1 VVAARPR
8 ELTYSEPGEPPA
20 PQKETTMATI
30 PATGNTDNTKP
41 DFVEKSL
48 ELLGVS
54 PEDANRLAATE
65 SKGSTSF
72 GGTTLGKIYDA
83 LRITDDDHMSVCW
96 KIAAT
101 ETPMY
106 CVIRTGTTAPAQA
119 NELVTDETNRR
130 DVYFGVN
137 PVGLEI
143 SAENPTQNSKRGS
156 EKDVTRVVALYID
169 LDVKAGAC
177 KDIPQALE
185 IIDELSELIGERP
198 VGHILSGGGVQ
209 PLWAL
214 NSCDAETGR
223 ALIRR
228 WGRLVKRVAAKRDVK
243 VDGVFEISRILRVP
257 GSVNYKY
264 PRPVEWV
271 PDTGRPVHHEH
282 VTRRL
287 DALDIVIMDDDTKV
301 LREVVSAPSTWK
313 YDRGDECAY
322 MRKTVDG
329 WASDTP
335 STRHPWIMSQLTRLA
350 CAQRS
355 GCLSDR
361 AVADARRVI
370 ERSYER
376 GCATG
381 DVRKPDSSRYDQFW
395 DWALDCASRKSD
407 SQVQRELGNH
417 EHVQVNNVVQL
428 KSIATESIDSAVI
441 TLDDAHTTF
450 NKWLGDDY
458 DTDALDAMLAAAAVE
473 KFDDGSDLVWLLLV
487 SGSGNAKTETVQ
499 ALNGLGATLASA
511 ISSDA
516 ALLSGTSKRDRSKTA
531 TGGLLRK
538 IGERGVLVIKDVTSI
553 LSMDR
558 NLRAKVL
565 AALREIYDG
574 YWVRDIGTD
583 GGQTIAWKGRIAV
596 IGAVTTAWDTAHAVI
611 ATMGDRFV
619 LLRMDSTV
627 NRQAAGRKAIGNTGS
642 ERQMRDELA
651 AAVAGVIAG
660 MNTEPT
666 ELTKVDTET
675 LLMAADLVTLAR
687 TAVERDYRGD
697 VIDAHAPEMPTRFA
711 KQLSQIVRG
720 GLAIGMDHDDALRLA
735 IRCARDSMPPL
746 RLAIIEDLENNPHS
760 TASDVRVRLHKPRAT
775 VDRELQALHMLGL
788 AECDETDYGEKKRW
802 YYSLAPDVRPE
813 VLVR

>member
-1 VVAARPR
+1 MTS
-8 ELTYSEPGEPPA
+8 LTDSADY
-20 PQKETTMATI
+20 
-30 PATGNTDNTKP
+30 DNTKP
-41 DFVEKSL
+41 MDIKKSL

-72 GGTTLGKIYDA
+72 GGTTQLGKIYDA

-96 KIAAT
+96 KIAGT

-137 PVGLEI
+137 PVGLAV
-143 SAENPTQNSKRGS
+143 SVENPTQNSKRGS

-169 LDVKAGAC
+169 LDVKDGAC

-185 IIDELSELIGERP
+185 IIDELSGLIGQRP
-198 VGHILSGGGVQ
+198 VGHIRSGGGVQ

-243 VDGVFEISRILRVP
+243 VDGVFEVSRILRVP

-395 DWALDCASRKSD
+395 DWALDCAARKTD
-407 SQVQRELGNH
+407 SQVSRELGNH

-428 KSIATESIDSAVI
+428 KSVATESTDSV
-441 TLDDAHTTF
+441 TLGKAHEVF
-450 NKWLGDDY
+450 KSWLGDDY
-458 DTDALDAMLAAAAVE
+458 DTDALDTVLAAVAVE
-473 KFDDGSDLVWLLLV
+473 KFDDDSDPVWLLLV

-499 ALNGLGATLASA
+499 ALNGINATLASA

-516 ALLSGTSKRDRSKTA
+516 ALLSGTSKRERSKTA

-538 IGERGVLVIKDVTSI
+538 MGERGVLVIKDVTSI
-553 LSMDR
+553 LAMDR

-574 YWVRDIGTD
+574 SWVRDVGSD
-583 GGQTIAWKGRIAV
+583 GGQTISWKGRIAV

-611 ATMGDRFV
+611 SAMGDRFV

-627 NRQAAGRKAIGNTGS
+627 NRLAAGRKAIGNTGS
-642 ERQMRDELA
+642 ERQMRAELA
-651 AAVAGVIAG
+651 ATVAGVIAG
-660 MNTEPT
+660 MNTEPI
-666 ELTKVDTET
+666 EPTKVETET

-720 GLAIGMDHDDALRLA
+720 GLAIGMEREDALRLA

-746 RLAIIEDLENNPHS
+746 RLAIIEDLENHPHS
-760 TASDVRVRLHKPRAT
+760 TASDVRVRLHKPRTT

-788 AECDETDYGEKKRW
+788 AGCDEEKYGADKIRW
-802 YYSLAPDVRPE
+802 HYSLAPDVRPE